1 MAQGAQAGAINP
13 HDQPAGGIGADGAT
27 VGLHPIGGVVAPLF
41 GGQQGDHSL
50 EGIEAKI
57 GIGGQGKFAT
67 AQIKA
72 IAYPHGTGAVALD
85 FLDNNDEIV
94 KLKLIGAHGIVHTKL
109 PF

>member
-27 VGLHPIGGVVAPLF
+27 VGLHPVGGVVETLF
-41 GGQQGDHSL
+41 GRQKRQRRL
-50 EGIEAKI
+50 QGIEAKI

-85 FLDNNDEIV
+85 FLDHNDEIV
-94 KLKLIGAHGIVHTKL
+94 KLKLIGAHGIVHAKL